1 LTARSERCIVYRIKA
16 RHMGR
21 RTENHMI
28 PKQKRITF
36 LEGYIARK
44 KVELDAIPSGVRSG
58 AYSTD
63 EAILMGEI
71 SVAKNEIEDLADLP
85 DNTARVTT
93 IIATSL
99 DDLKART
106 QREIDRAAEDGLN
119 VRRATYS
126 EIKGLYSGKIQ
137 IEAVA

>member
-1 LTARSERCIVYRIKA
+1 
-16 RHMGR
+16 
-21 RTENHMI
+21 MI

>member
-1 LTARSERCIVYRIKA
+1 
-16 RHMGR
+16 
-21 RTENHMI
+21 MI

-58 AYSTD
+58 

>member
-1 LTARSERCIVYRIKA
+1 MT
-16 RHMGR
+16 
-21 RTENHMI
+21 
-28 PKQKRITF
+28 PKQERIAF

-44 KVELDAIPSGVRSG
+44 KAELDAIPSGVRSG

-63 EAILMGEI
+63 EAMLMSEI
-71 SVAKNEIEDLADLP
+71 SKAKHEIEDLADLP

-99 DDLKART
+99 DDLKAQA
-106 QREIDRAAEDGLN
+106 QREIDRATDAGLI
-119 VRRATYS
+119 VRRATYW
-126 EIKGLYSGKIQ
+126 EINGLYSGKLQ